1 MNLYWLLDNLDGYIL
16 LACWIV
22 GIPVGL
28 FALIDAARARA
39 DAFTAADKLTKPTW
53 LWITGGAL
61 VVLLIFR
68 NGPLDLLWLIGLIAA
83 LVYLVD
89 VRPSLIEVQGGR
101 R

>member
-1 MNLYWLLDNLDGYIL
+1 M
-16 LACWIV
+16 LACWVV

-28 FALIDAARARA
+28 FAVVDAARVRA

-61 VVLLIFR
+61 AVLLIFR
-68 NGPLDLLWLIGLIAA
+68 DGPMSLLWLVGLIAA

>member
-1 MNLYWLLDNLDGYIL
+1 VDAYGVLNMLDYYIL
-16 LACWIV
+16 FACWIA
-22 GIPVGL
+22 GLPVGL

-61 VVLLIFR
+61 VVLIIFR

>member
-1 MNLYWLLDNLDGYIL
+1 VDLYSLLNRLDYYVMM
-16 LACWIV
+16 ACWFA

-28 FALIDAARARA
+28 FAVIDAARARA

-53 LWITGGAL
+53 LAITGGGLA
-61 VVLLIFR
+61 VLLLFR
-68 NGPLDLLWLIGLIAA
+68 GPWDLLWLIGLIAV

>member
-1 MNLYWLLDNLDGYIL
+1 VNLYGLLDNLDIYIL
-16 LACWIV
+16 YACWIA

-39 DAFTAADKLTKPTW
+39 DAFTAADKLTKSTW

-61 VVLLIFR
+61 VVLIVFR
-68 NGPLDLLWLIGLIAA
+68 NGPMDLLWLIGLIAA
-83 LVYLVD
+83 LVYIVD

>member
-16 LACWIV
+16 YACWIA

-61 VVLLIFR
+61 VILVLFQD
-68 NGPLDLLWLIGLIAA
+68 GPRSLLWLVGLIAA

-89 VRPSLIEVQGGR
+89 VRPSIIEVQDGR

>member
-1 MNLYWLLDNLDGYIL
+1 M

-28 FALIDAARARA
+28 FAVVDAARARA

-61 VVLLIFR
+61 VVLLIFQ
-68 NGPLDLLWLIGLIAA
+68 GPMSLLWLIGLIAA

>member
-1 MNLYWLLDNLDGYIL
+1 MDLYWLLDRLDLYVM
-16 LACWIV
+16 LACWV
-22 GIPVGL
+22 AGIPVGL

-39 DAFTAADKLTKPTW
+39 DAFTAADKQTKSTW
-53 LWITGGAL
+53 LWITGGSL
-61 VVLLIFR
+61 VVLVLFQD
-68 NGPLDLLWLIGLIAA
+68 GPMSLLWLVGLIAA